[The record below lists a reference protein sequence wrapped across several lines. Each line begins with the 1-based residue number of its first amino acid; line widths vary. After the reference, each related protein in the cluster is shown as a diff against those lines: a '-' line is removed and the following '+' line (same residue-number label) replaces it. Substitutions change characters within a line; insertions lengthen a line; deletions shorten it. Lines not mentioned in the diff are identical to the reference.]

1 MGKEKAGFLTPK
13 AIANRIKSKG
23 LQKLRWYCQMCQKQ
37 CRDENGFKCHTM
49 SESHQRQ
56 LLLFADNPD
65 KFLDGYSQEFEKEFM
80 TLLSRQF
87 GTKRVQAN
95 QVYMEYI
102 KDKDHLHMN
111 STTWHTLTAF
121 VQYLGKEGKCKVD
134 HTEKGWFIQ
143 YIDRGPETIQ
153 AEIEKAKKEKMETTD
168 EEKQAKFLEKQIKLA
183 KAGKEAEMEEAEYT
197 KLMRENDD
205 EKVAFNFDSGSCKS
219 GSFKV
224 PASTTVANPLLT
236 SAAGAKRKSKPED
249 EASDSKK
256 KKPMSAMEEIMLEES
271 KRKEEKEK
279 ERLEK
284 EKRKKIHDDDDDDDA
299 DDRPWLQ
306 KGIVV
311 KLTTKRLGDKFHKK
325 KAIVKEVLDD
335 KFTALI
341 KLIDSGEKV
350 KIDQAHVETVIPA
363 IGKAVLMVKGA
374 HRGSEAVLTE
384 LVQEKFCCSVRLET
398 GKSAGKTLRSVPYEH
413 ISKLFV
419 AS

>member
-95 QVYMEYI
+95 AVYMEYI

-143 YIDRGPETIQ
+143 YIDRGPDTIQ

-168 EEKQAKFLEKQIKLA
+168 EEKQAKFLERQIKLA
-183 KAGKEAEMEEAEYT
+183 KAGKGQEEEETEYT
-197 KLMRENDD
+197 ELIRDNEE
-205 EKVAFNFDSGSCKS
+205 EKVAFHFEAGACKAGTS
-219 GSFKV
+219 KV
-224 PASTTVANPLLT
+224 SSTTAANPLLA
-236 SAAGAKRKSKPED
+236 SAAGAKRKSKGD
-249 EASDSKK
+249 EGISETKK
-256 KKPMSAMEEIMLEES
+256 KKTMSAMEEIMMEES
-271 KRKEEKEK
+271 RRKEEKA
-279 ERLEK
+279 K
-284 EKRKKIHDDDDDDDA
+284 EKLEREKLKNKDDDEG
-299 DDRPWLQ
+299 DRPWLE

-311 KLTTKRLGDKFHKK
+311 KLTTKRLGEKFHKK
-325 KAIVKEVLDD
+325 KAIVKEVLED
-335 KFTALI
+335 KYTALI

-350 KIDQAHVETVIPA
+350 KVDQAHVETVIPA
-363 IGKAVLMVKGA
+363 IGKEVLIVQGA
-374 HRGSEAVLTE
+374 YRGCEGVLTE
-384 LVQEKFCCSVRLET
+384 LVEDKFCCSVRLET
-398 GKSAGKTLRSVPYEH
+398 GKSAGKTIRSLPYEH
-413 ISKLFV
+413 LSKLYV

>member
-1 MGKEKAGFLTPK
+1 MGKEKHGFLTPK

-37 CRDENGFKCHTM
+37 CRDENGFKCHAM

-80 TLLSRQF
+80 VLLSRQF

-111 STTWHTLTAF
+111 STTWHTLTTF

-143 YIDRGPETIQ
+143 YIERGPDTIQ

-168 EEKQAKFLEKQIKLA
+168 EEKQARFLEKQIKMA
-183 KAGKEAEMEEAEYT
+183 KSGKGSEEPEHEYT
-197 KLMRENDD
+197 ELMRDNEE
-205 EKVAFNFDSGSCKS
+205 EKVAFNFDAGASKACSSKLT
-219 GSFKV
+219 
-224 PASTTVANPLLT
+224 ASTSSANPLLA
-236 SAAGAKRKSKPED
+236 SGAKRKSKSEEEMTD
-249 EASDSKK
+249 AKK
-256 KKPMSAMEEIMLEES
+256 FKKPMSAMEEIMLEES
-271 KRKEEKEK
+271 RRKEEKKER

-284 EKRKKIHDDDDDDDA
+284 EKLKSKESEVG
-299 DDRPWLQ
+299 DDRPWLHR
-306 KGIVV
+306 GIVV
-311 KLTTKRLGDKFHKK
+311 KLTTKRLGEKFHKK
-325 KAIVKEVLDD
+325 KAIVKEVMDD
-335 KFTALI
+335 KYSALI
-341 KLIDSGEKV
+341 KLIDTGEKV
-350 KIDQAHVETVIPA
+350 KVDQAHVETVIPA
-363 IGKAVLMVKGA
+363 IGKGVLLVQGP
-374 HRGSEAVLTE
+374 HRGCEAVLTE
-384 LVQEKFCCSVRLET
+384 LIEEKFCCSVRLET
-398 GKSAGKTLRSVPYEH
+398 GPSKGKALRSVPYEH
-413 ISKLFV
+413 LSKLYV